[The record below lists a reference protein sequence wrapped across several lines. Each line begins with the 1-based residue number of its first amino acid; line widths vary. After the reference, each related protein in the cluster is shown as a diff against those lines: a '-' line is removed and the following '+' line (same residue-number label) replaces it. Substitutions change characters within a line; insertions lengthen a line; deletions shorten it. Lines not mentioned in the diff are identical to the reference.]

1 MTNQDPEL
9 IDIRKETLDHDRD
22 DDRVIAIE
30 IHWRDEDG
38 HRVLDDRL
46 ARAGGPSE
54 FTITHRGF
62 DVAGPRLTLV
72 GGEWLEP

>member
-1 MTNQDPEL
+1 MTNQEPEL

-38 HRVLDDRL
+38 H
-46 ARAGGPSE
+46 AE
-54 FTITHRGF
+54 
-62 DVAGPRLTLV
+62 
-72 GGEWLEP
+72 